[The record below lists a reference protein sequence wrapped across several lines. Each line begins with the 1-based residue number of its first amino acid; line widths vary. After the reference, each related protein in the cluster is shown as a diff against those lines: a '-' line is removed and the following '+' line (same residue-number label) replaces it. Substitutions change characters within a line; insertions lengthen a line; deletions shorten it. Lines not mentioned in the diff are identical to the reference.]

1 MRVVAE
7 NSFFMLILVGC
18 WRKVIWAGGWFI
30 FNLAS
35 RFCFLGWKKAWRLF
49 SAVSRLLLVGL
60 GYCDGGRL
68 VHLPYVGVWESLFDF
83 MSQLLYVNFAIRL
96 NIHHRML
103 ALVMANLQ
111 RIARANLDF
120 GRLKLKN
127 VLLVD
132 LRGTLRFALSLLI
145 KQSDHELG
153 K

>member
-7 NSFFMLILVGC
+7 NSFFMLVLVGC
-18 WRKVIWAGGWFI
+18 WRKVIWVSYWFI

-49 SAVSRLLLVGL
+49 SAGSRLFPVGL
-60 GYCDGGRL
+60 GHCYGGRL

-83 MSQLLYVNFAIRL
+83 MSQLLYVNLAIRL
-96 NIHHRML
+96 NVHHRML